1 MTQTLLV
8 TGASGKLGRK
18 TVELLLDKGAAP
30 ASIIATTRD
39 PSKLEDLAAKG
50 VQVRAADFDD
60 AASLPA
66 AFAGADRMAI
76 ISTDVLGEPDIDP
89 QAAAVTA
96 SEVSEAIA
104 IPADVSQ
111 AGEMRDVAAKT
122 ILAFGGIDV
131 LVNNAGTMPL
141 ALFSDHAEAMDRWHQ
156 AFDVNIKG
164 TLNGIAAVH
173 DQMIAQGRGH
183 VVNISSIYG
192 NHPTYGTGVYGAT
205 KAAINFMSDSL
216 RVEAR
221 GKIKVTVVK
230 PAGVSGTGLADT
242 VVNRAGV
249 KGILGHNFDDYM
261 ALRDDRVAGRLGP
274 ESSDPASSGYLML
287 DPAEVAASVVHVID
301 QPDGVSIG
309 EITVRATGEHF
320 IL

>member
-1 MTQTLLV
+1 MTDHVRGKSVIV
-8 TGASGKLGRK
+8 TGAGGGFGRLTALALAARGARVACVDIDGPAAEATAQDAGAAIGMAADVADAVAMK
-18 TVELLLDKGAAP
+18 EVAARTVE
-30 ASIIATTRD
+30 
-39 PSKLEDLAAKG
+39 
-50 VQVRAADFDD
+50 
-60 AASLPA
+60 
-66 AFAGADRMAI
+66 
-76 ISTDVLGEPDIDP
+76 
-89 QAAAVTA
+89 
-96 SEVSEAIA
+96 
-104 IPADVSQ
+104 
-111 AGEMRDVAAKT
+111 
-122 ILAFGGIDV
+122 AFGAIDV

-141 ALFSDHAEAMDRWHQ
+141 ALFADHGDALDRWHQ
-156 AFDVNIKG
+156 AIDVNIKG
-164 TLNGIAAVH
+164 TLNGIAAVY
-173 DQMIAQGRGH
+173 DQMIAQGRGQ

-192 NHPTYGTGVYGAT
+192 NHPTYGAGVYGAT

-230 PAGVSGTGLADT
+230 PTGVSGTGLADT

-261 ALRDDRVAGRLGP
+261 ALREDRLAGRLGP
-274 ESSDPASSGYLML
+274 ESSDPDSSGYLML
-287 DPAEVAASVVHVID
+287 DPAEIAASVVHVID